1 MISDFTYLK
10 PGSVKEAL
18 QMLAQ
23 HQDECKIICGGQ
35 SLLIILRQG
44 LVTPENVI
52 DIKGLDKL
60 NYITYDAKGGLKMGA
75 TTTHRAIEK
84 SKVIKEK
91 YPVLVEMEE
100 KLASIQVRNWG
111 TIGGNLAH
119 ADAAGDPAPVLTA
132 MGGSVK
138 LGSAS
143 GERTIPLDG
152 FYTDLFE
159 TAMNKDEMILEVQVP
174 PRPARSAT
182 KYQKFNLLESDQGIV
197 AVAATV
203 TLKADGSCQSARIV
217 LGNAAATTMRAKEA
231 EKVLI
236 GSKLS
241 DAVFEKAGAAAAAE
255 CEPVADIHAS
265 EDYRRHLVRILTK
278 RMAKAAWEQAK
289 ISG

>member
-1 MISDFTYLK
+1 MICDFTYLK
-10 PGSVKEAL
+10 PGSAKEAL
-18 QMLAQ
+18 QMLSE
-23 HQDECKIICGGQ
+23 HQEDCKIICGGQ

-44 LVTPENVI
+44 LVTPEYVI
-52 DIKGLDKL
+52 DIKGLGEL
-60 NYITYDAKGGLKMGA
+60 SYIKFDEKEGLRMGA
-75 TTTHRAIEK
+75 TTTHRMIEK
-84 SKVIKEK
+84 SALMKEK

-138 LGSAS
+138 VASIS
-143 GERTIPLDG
+143 GERVIPLDE

-159 TAMNKDEMILEVQVP
+159 TAMNHDEMIVEVIVP
-174 PRPARSAT
+174 PRPKKSAT
-182 KYQKFNLLESDQGIV
+182 KYQKFNLLDSDQGIV

-203 TLKADGSCQSARIV
+203 TLNGGGTCKDARVV
-217 LGNAAATTMRAKEA
+217 LGNAAATTIRAKEA

-236 GSKLS
+236 GAKLT
-241 DAVFEKAGAAAAAE
+241 DAVFEKAGEVAAEE

-265 EDYRRHLVRILTK
+265 EEYRRHLIRILTK
-278 RMAKAAWEQAK
+278 RMAKAAFEKAK